1 MSVVGKMQTKQFEV
15 FWKNVC
21 VLKRKNGKSSVAIFG
36 ALLDE
41 PTSALRDPV
50 VGRTPAREDGRHAVR
65 RTTRNP
71 RSIMDCMVINYR
83 WVSVIKVRV
92 RKFIMKGDF

>member
-1 MSVVGKMQTKQFEV
+1 MYSATFFLRRMSSSSTSRV
-15 FWKNVC
+15 FAASSKAFLCIRNV
-21 VLKRKNGKSSVAIFG
+21 
-36 ALLDE
+36 
-41 PTSALRDPV
+41 SALRDPV
-50 VGRTPAREDGRHAVR
+50 VGRTPPREDGRHAVR